1 MKLIKMKK
9 HIINISL
16 LVTLLLTT
24 SLTTPAW
31 ADTATV
37 DGVTYTYTIS
47 YDKVTLTDASGYGSS
62 ITIPSQLG
70 GKDVVVIDEDFLNG
84 KSDIDNVKSITIPA
98 TVTLIK
104 DDAFDD
110 GLTSTNELETIVF
123 LGADGA
129 GALTIV
135 DDDSFKEATKV
146 TLDRNLSSESGT
158 GLFAGAE
165 TVTIG
170 SHVTKLISN
179 GFDGATSLTSLDL
192 SGATSLVTIDDKA
205 FLHNSLME
213 VTIPGT
219 VTYIGDDAFDV
230 SSTSNNI
237 KEVVFLPVPE
247 GQENKPLKIV
257 DKANFKSAT
266 DIDLARTID
275 SASGTTG
282 AGSSL
287 FAAAVNV
294 HIEAGC
300 TTIPSICFNENDNLT
315 NLDFTNASGLASI
328 AEKAF
333 YGCDGLTKLTFPASL
348 TTIGGNAF
356 YSCDGLLDVN
366 MGNCTKMTAI
376 ADNTFD
382 ECTKIN
388 HLILPPNV
396 VTIGKKAFYRNSL
409 TQLNVPAT
417 CNLIDEDAFDVQG
430 TNNITVLTLLG
441 SDTAGE
447 LTIIDDDNFQ
457 SVTSLN
463 LDRHLSSDCSL
474 PVFASL
480 KGASVG
486 AHVKRLNTVPFKG
499 TNIET
504 LNLSLATVLETI
516 DASAFEG
523 CDDLKGVNLSAS
535 TLLTSIGEKAFYGC
549 NSIETLLLPAS
560 LTTLG
565 KSAFENCSSN
575 AALDLS
581 ALEGLTVIPA
591 QAFNACHALKSLKLP
606 PNVQTLGEDSFY
618 GNHLSEITIPASC
631 TLIDDDALDGVT
643 LEGGLFYNNIT
654 KATLLG
660 SAEASPLKI
669 IDDATFT
676 NVETLVLDRDLVT
689 PDAEED
695 DLFPD
700 VVSLTVGEHVHAINP
715 YCFYESYHL
724 VSADFSKATALTSI
738 GKCAFYECTN
748 DDFTTLDLSKCTALS
763 TIGEAA
769 FEDCDDLTTI
779 TFPASL
785 QTISKRAFY
794 EVPIKTVTI
803 PASVTTIEENA
814 FGYDLVNMGFD
825 FYHGV
830 ENVTFA
836 GSSTAEKLTSVD
848 EDCFENATYV
858 YLDRVIDTPSES
870 FDNVESLVIGSH
882 VTSIADGLFA
892 SSDVKTI
899 DATRATALTT
909 IGANAFAECYDLTS
923 IDLSKCTALTTLGMQ
938 AFYWCDDLLTCPL
951 PNTLK
956 TIGESA
962 FQLCTSLTTCNL
974 PTGVTSIGKAAFES
988 CSSLIMDCVW
998 PVAIPVVPE
1007 NVFYDCRSMTSITLP
1022 EGITSIGEKAF
1033 YYSGLQ
1039 NIVIPSTVTTIG
1051 RSALTVYDGTI
1062 ATIEFKGADDAEPL
1076 FYDDYHCPANTIKI
1090 DRDIKIGSA
1099 PEGYELENGLFSL
1112 AHSLTVGPHTTVLAD
1127 NMFDKGKVAALNLS
1141 SATSLA
1147 TIGANTFANNSTLTT
1162 VTLPASVTTI
1172 GTKAFYNCTALM
1184 SVDMSAATGLT
1195 TIKESTFDECTN
1207 LYSLKLPEGLRTIG
1221 KAAFYRNSL
1230 SEVTIPS
1237 TVTVIDDN
1245 AFDVMGSS
1253 NNIVS
1258 VTFSGNK
1265 ESRGSSLKIID
1276 AANFKS
1282 ATTIYLDRDISSDS
1296 SDKLFASASM
1306 VTIGPDV
1313 TQLNTKPFASVQLAN
1328 LTMQSIPQV
1337 SVGAL
1342 SSVSANLDLS
1352 DVSFL
1357 SIDAGNLPSFI
1368 EARYTRQMSNQ
1379 WGTVVLPFSVASD
1392 SKVQYYA
1399 LDTVTDDG
1407 QVLNLV
1413 PLNEVP
1419 ANTPCFFRRL
1429 SSEAQV
1435 VMESNAPSQISS
1447 FQAVQATDTKV
1458 DDISLLGF
1466 YETQVIDPSTSY
1478 TDKDLYYIASNKF
1491 WYAEKEF
1498 TVPAF
1503 RAVISREKSTSPT
1516 SSLSIRVQGDA
1527 DGIATVNMDELMRDE
1542 AVYDLQGR
1550 RVLNPEPGIYVVG
1563 GRKVMIQ

>member
-16 LVTLLLTT
+16 LLTLLLTA

-266 DIDLARTID
+266 DIYLARTIDD

-300 TTIPSICFNENDNLT
+300 TTIPSICFKENDNLT
-315 NLDFTNASGLASI
+315 SLDFTNASDLTTI
-328 AEKAF
+328 AEEAF

-376 ADNTFD
+376 ADETFN
-382 ECTKIN
+382 ECTAIN

-430 TNNITVLTLLG
+430 TNNITLLTLLG

-447 LTIIDDDNFQ
+447 LTIIDVDNFQ

-486 AHVKRLNTVPFKG
+486 THVKRLNTVPFKG
-499 TNIET
+499 SNIET

-523 CDDLKGVNLSAS
+523 CDDLKGVDLSAS

-565 KSAFENCSSN
+565 KSAFENCSSI

-581 ALEGLTVIPA
+581 ALEGLTVIPER
-591 QAFNACHALKSLKLP
+591 AFNACHALKSLKLP
-606 PNVQTLGEDSFY
+606 PNVQTLGKDSFY

-631 TLIDDDALDGVT
+631 ALIDDDALDGVT
-643 LEGGLFYNNIT
+643 IEGGLFYNNIT
-654 KATLLG
+654 KATLQG
-660 SAEASPLKI
+660 SAEATPLTI
-669 IDDATFT
+669 NDAATFT

-689 PDAEED
+689 EAENTY
-695 DLFPD
+695 LFPD
-700 VVSLTVGEHVHAINP
+700 VVSLTVSEHVHSIKP
-715 YCFYESYHL
+715 YCFCRCHNL
-724 VSADFSKATALTSI
+724 KSADFSKATALTTI

-748 DDFTTLDLSKCTALS
+748 GDFTTLDLSKCTALT

-769 FEDCDDLTTI
+769 FEDSNDLTTV

-785 QTISKRAFY
+785 QTIGKWAFY
-794 EVPIKTVTI
+794 DVPIKTVTI
-803 PASVTTIEENA
+803 PASVNTIGEDA
-814 FGYDLVNMGFD
+814 FGYDLLHVGFD
-825 FYHGV
+825 FYTGV
-830 ENVTFA
+830 KNVTFA
-836 GSSTAEKLTSVD
+836 GTASAGKLTNKDV
-848 EDCFENATYV
+848 DCFDNATYV
-858 YLDRVIDTPSES
+858 YLDRDIDTPSGS
-870 FDNVESLVIGSH
+870 FGAVESLVIGSH
-882 VTSIADGLFA
+882 VTSIPDGLFA
-892 SSDVKTI
+892 SSNVKTI
-899 DATRATALTT
+899 DATQATALTT
-909 IGANAFAECYDLTS
+909 IGAKAFSECGSLAS
-923 IDLSKCTALTTLGMQ
+923 IDLSKCKALTTLGTQ

-974 PTGVTSIGKAAFES
+974 PTGVTSIGKSAFES

-1062 ATIEFKGADDAEPL
+1062 ATIEFKGADDAAPL

-1099 PEGYELENGLFSL
+1099 PEGYELGGIFSL

-1172 GTKAFYNCTALM
+1172 GTKAFYNCTALK

-1195 TIKESTFDECTN
+1195 TIKESTFDECTQ
-1207 LYSLKLPEGLRTIG
+1207 LSSLKLPEGLRTIG

-1313 TQLNTKPFASVQLAN
+1313 TLLNTKPFGAVQLKN

-1337 SVGAL
+1337 TAGAL

-1352 DVSFL
+1352 DASFL

-1413 PLNEVP
+1413 PLDEVP

-1429 SSEAQV
+1429 SSDTQV
-1435 VMESNAPSQISS
+1435 VMDSNAPYGISP
-1447 FQAVQATDTKV
+1447 FQSVQATDTKV

-1466 YETQVIDPSTSY
+1466 YETQVIDPTTSY

-1503 RAVISREKSTSPT
+1503 RAVISREKSTSPA

>member
-1 MKLIKMKK
+1 MKK

-16 LVTLLLTT
+16 LLTLLLTA

-37 DGVTYTYTIS
+37 DGVTYTYTVS
-47 YDKVTLTDASGYGSS
+47 YNKVILSDASGYGSS
-62 ITIPSQLG
+62 ITIPSQINGYDVAQIDAKFLY
-70 GKDVVVIDEDFLNG
+70 GKMG
-84 KSDIDNVKSITIPA
+84 NVKTITIPA
-98 TVTLIK
+98 TVDYIY
-104 DDAFDD
+104 DDAFD
-110 GLTSTNELETIVF
+110 GSGTSTNEVETVVF

-135 DDDSFKEATKV
+135 DDDSFKKATTV
-146 TLDRNLSSESGT
+146 TLDRNLTSSSESGT
-158 GLFAGAE
+158 GLFAGAK

-170 SHVTKLISN
+170 SHVAQLNRK
-179 GFDGATSLTSLDL
+179 GFDGATSLTTLDL
-192 SGATSLVTIDDKA
+192 SGATSLATIGDGA
-205 FLHNSLME
+205 FLHNSLTE
-213 VTIPGT
+213 VTIPGS
-219 VTYIGDDAFDV
+219 VIYIGDDAFDV
-230 SSTSNNI
+230 SSTSNAI
-237 KEVVFLPVPE
+237 KKVVFKPVPE

-257 DKANFKSAT
+257 DTANFKSAT
-266 DIDLARTID
+266 DIYLARTID

-315 NLDFTNASGLASI
+315 NLDFTNASDLTTI

-366 MGNCTKMTAI
+366 MGYCTKMTAI

-382 ECTKIN
+382 GCTKIN
-388 HLILPPNV
+388 HLTLPPNV
-396 VTIGKKAFYRNSL
+396 VTIGKMAFYRNSL
-409 TQLNVPAT
+409 TELNVPAT
-417 CNLIDEDAFDVQG
+417 CNRIDEDAFDVQG

-447 LTIIDDDNFQ
+447 LTIIDVDNFQ

-486 AHVKRLNTVPFKG
+486 THVKRLNTVPFKG
-499 TNIET
+499 SNIET

-523 CDDLKGVNLSAS
+523 CDDLKGVDLSAS

-565 KSAFENCSSN
+565 KSAFENCSSI

-643 LEGGLFYNNIT
+643 IEGGLFYNNIT

-660 SAEASPLKI
+660 SAEASPLTI

-724 VSADFSKATALTSI
+724 VSADFSKATALT
-738 GKCAFYECTN
+738 
-748 DDFTTLDLSKCTALS
+748 

-769 FEDCDDLTTI
+769 FRACNALTTV
-779 TFPASL
+779 TFPTGL
-785 QTISKRAFY
+785 QTIGKWAFY
-794 EVPIKTVTI
+794 DVPIKTVTI
-803 PASVTTIEENA
+803 PASVTTIDEDA
-814 FGYDLVNMGFD
+814 FGYDLLHVGFD
-825 FYHGV
+825 FYTGV
-830 ENVTFA
+830 KNVTFA
-836 GSSTAEKLTSVD
+836 GTASAGKLTNKDV
-848 EDCFENATYV
+848 DCFDNATYV
-858 YLDRVIDTPSES
+858 YLDRDIDTPSGS
-870 FDNVESLVIGSH
+870 FGAVESLVIGSH
-882 VTSIADGLFA
+882 VTSIPDGLFA
-892 SSDVKTI
+892 SSNVKTI
-899 DATRATALTT
+899 DATQATALTT
-909 IGANAFAECYDLTS
+909 IGAKAFSECGSLAS

-1039 NIVIPSTVTTIG
+1039 NIVIPSTVNAIG

-1062 ATIEFKGADDAEPL
+1062 ATIEFKGADDAAPL

-1099 PEGYELENGLFSL
+1099 PEGYTLGGIFSS

-1127 NMFDKGKVAALNLS
+1127 NMFDKGKVAALDLS
-1141 SATSLA
+1141 SATSLT
-1147 TIGANTFANNSTLTT
+1147 TIGANTFSNNSTLTT

-1172 GTKAFYNCTALM
+1172 GTNAFYNCTALK

-1195 TIKESTFDECTN
+1195 TIRESTFDECTN
-1207 LYSLKLPEGLRTIG
+1207 LSSLKLPEGLRTIG

-1237 TVTVIDDN
+1237 TVTVINED

-1253 NNIVS
+1253 NNIVT
-1258 VTFSGNK
+1258 VTLAGNK
-1265 ESRGSSLKIID
+1265 ESRGVGLKIID

-1313 TQLNTKPFASVQLAN
+1313 TQLNTKPFGSVELKN

-1337 SVGAL
+1337 TAGAL

-1357 SIDAGNLPSFI
+1357 SIDASNLPSFI

-1379 WGTVVLPFSVASD
+1379 WGTVVLPFSVKSD

-1399 LDTVTDDG
+1399 LDAVTDDG

-1466 YETQVIDPSTSY
+1466 YETQVIDPTTSY

-1503 RAVISREKSTSPT
+1503 RAVISRDKSTSPA

-1542 AVYDLQGR
+1542 TVYDLQGR

-1563 GRKVMIQ
+1563 GRKVMIK

>member
-16 LVTLLLTT
+16 LLTLLLTT

-37 DGVTYTYTIS
+37 DGVTYTYTV
-47 YDKVTLTDASGYGSS
+47 YNNKVILTDASGYGSS
-62 ITIPSQLG
+62 ITIPSQIN
-70 GKDVVVIDEDFLNG
+70 GKDVLQIKEDFLYG
-84 KSDIDNVKSITIPA
+84 KMGNVKSITIPA
-98 TVTLIK
+98 TVILIE
-104 DDAFDD
+104 DDAFD
-110 GLTSTNELETIVF
+110 GSGTSTNEVETVIF
-123 LGADGA
+123 EGADGA

-135 DDDSFKEATKV
+135 DKASFGYAKTV
-146 TLDRNLSSESGT
+146 VLDRNIADNSGS
-158 GLFAGAE
+158 AGSGNGVFHDAV

-170 SHVTKLISN
+170 SHVVNINNKCFQS
-179 GFDGATSLTSLDL
+179 TSLTSLNL
-192 SGATSLVTIDDKA
+192 SGATSLVTIDDGA
-205 FLHNSLME
+205 FLHNSLTE
-213 VTIPGT
+213 VTIPGS
-219 VTYIGDDAFDV
+219 VTYIGDNAFDV
-230 SSTSNNI
+230 SSTSNDI
-237 KEVVFLPVPE
+237 KKVVFCPVPE

-266 DIDLARTID
+266 DIYLARTIDD

-294 HIEAGC
+294 HVQAGC
-300 TTIPSICFNENDNLT
+300 ATIPAICFNENDNLT

-333 YGCDGLTKLTFPASL
+333 YGCDGLTKLQFPAAL
-348 TTIGGNAF
+348 TTIGSNAF
-356 YSCDGLLDVN
+356 YSCDGLLDVD
-366 MGNCTKMTAI
+366 MGYCTKMTAI

-382 ECTKIN
+382 GCTKIN
-388 HLILPPNV
+388 HLTLPPNV
-396 VTIGKKAFYRNSL
+396 VTIGKMAFYRNSL
-409 TQLNVPAT
+409 TELNVPAT

-430 TNNITVLTLLG
+430 TNNITLLTLLG

-480 KGASVG
+480 TGASVG

-523 CDDLKGVNLSAS
+523 CDDLKGVDLSAS

-565 KSAFENCSSN
+565 KSAFENCSSI

-654 KATLLG
+654 KATLQG
-660 SAEASPLKI
+660 SADATPLTI

-724 VSADFSKATALTSI
+724 VSADFSKATALT
-738 GKCAFYECTN
+738 
-748 DDFTTLDLSKCTALS
+748 

-769 FEDCDDLTTI
+769 FRACNALTTV
-779 TFPASL
+779 TFPTGL
-785 QTISKRAFY
+785 QTIGKWAFY
-794 EVPIKTVTI
+794 DVPIKTVTI
-803 PASVTTIEENA
+803 PASVNTIGEDA
-814 FGYDLVNMGFD
+814 FGYDLLHVGFD
-825 FYHGV
+825 FYTGV
-830 ENVTFA
+830 KNVTFA
-836 GSSTAEKLTSVD
+836 GTASAGKLTNKDV
-848 EDCFENATYV
+848 DCFDNATYV
-858 YLDRVIDTPSES
+858 YLDRDIDTPSGS
-870 FDNVESLVIGSH
+870 FGAVESLVIGSH
-882 VTSIADGLFA
+882 VTSIPDGLFA
-892 SSDVKTI
+892 SSNVKTI
-899 DATRATALTT
+899 DATQATALTT
-909 IGANAFAECYDLTS
+909 IGAKAFSECGSLAS
-923 IDLSKCTALTTLGMQ
+923 IDLSKCKALTTLGTK

-974 PTGVTSIGKAAFES
+974 PTGVTSIGKSAFES

-1007 NVFYDCRSMTSITLP
+1007 KVFYDCRSMTSITLP

-1062 ATIEFKGADDAEPL
+1062 ATIEFKGADDAAPL

-1099 PEGYELENGLFSL
+1099 PEGYELGGIFSL

-1172 GTKAFYNCTALM
+1172 GTKAFYNCTALK

-1195 TIKESTFDECTN
+1195 TIKESTFDECTQ
-1207 LYSLKLPEGLRTIG
+1207 LSSLKLPEGLRTIG

-1306 VTIGPDV
+1306 VTIGPNV

-1352 DVSFL
+1352 DASFL

-1413 PLNEVP
+1413 PLDEVP

-1429 SSEAQV
+1429 SSDAQV
-1435 VMESNAPSQISS
+1435 VMESNAPYGISP
-1447 FQAVQATDTKV
+1447 FQSVQATDTKV

-1466 YETQVIDPSTSY
+1466 YETQVIDPTTSY

-1503 RAVISREKSTSPT
+1503 RAVISRGKSTTPA

-1527 DGIATVNMDELMRDE
+1527 DGIATVNTDELMRDE

-1550 RVLNPEPGIYVVG
+1550 RVLNPESGIYIVG

>member
-16 LVTLLLTT
+16 LVTLLLTA

-37 DGVTYTYTIS
+37 DGVTYTYTVS
-47 YDKVTLTDASGYGSS
+47 YNKVILSDASGYGSS
-62 ITIPSQLG
+62 ITIPSQINGYDVAQIDAKFLY
-70 GKDVVVIDEDFLNG
+70 GKMG
-84 KSDIDNVKSITIPA
+84 NVKTITIPA
-98 TVTLIK
+98 TVDYIY
-104 DDAFDD
+104 DDAFD
-110 GLTSTNELETIVF
+110 GSGTSTNEVETVVF

-129 GALTIV
+129 GQLKIV
-135 DDDSFKEATKV
+135 DDDSFKKATTV
-146 TLDRNLSSESGT
+146 TLDRNLTSDSGT
-158 GLFAGAE
+158 GLFAGAK

-170 SHVTKLISN
+170 SHVTNLRRN
-179 GFDGATSLTSLDL
+179 GFDGATSLTSLGL
-192 SGATSLVTIDDKA
+192 SGATSLTTIGDGA
-205 FLHNSLME
+205 FYHNSLTE
-213 VTIPGT
+213 VTIPGS
-219 VTYIGDDAFDV
+219 VIYIGDDAFDV
-230 SSTSNNI
+230 SSTSNDI
-237 KEVVFLPVPE
+237 KKVVFLPVPE
-247 GQENKPLKIV
+247 GKENKPLKIV
-257 DKANFKSAT
+257 DTANFKSAT
-266 DIDLARTID
+266 DIYLARSID
-275 SASGTTG
+275 SASGTSG
-282 AGSSL
+282 AGTSL
-287 FAAAVNV
+287 FDAAVNV
-294 HIEAGC
+294 HVEAGC
-300 TTIPSICFNENDNLT
+300 TTIPSICFQENDNLT
-315 NLDFTNASGLASI
+315 SLDFTNASGLATI

-348 TTIGGNAF
+348 TTIGSNAF
-356 YSCDGLLDVN
+356 YSCDGLLDVD
-366 MGNCTKMTAI
+366 MGYCTKMTAI
-376 ADNTFD
+376 ADETFN
-382 ECTKIN
+382 ECTAIN

-430 TNNITVLTLLG
+430 TNNITLLTLLG

-486 AHVKRLNTVPFKG
+486 IHVKRLNNVPFKG
-499 TNIET
+499 SNIET

-523 CDDLKGVNLSAS
+523 CDDLKGVDLSAS

-565 KSAFENCSSN
+565 KSAFENCSSI

-606 PNVQTLGEDSFY
+606 PNVKTLGEDSFY

-715 YCFYESYHL
+715 YCFCGCHNLE
-724 VSADFSKATALTSI
+724 SADFSKATALTSI

-836 GSSTAEKLTSVD
+836 GSSTAEKLTNVD
-848 EDCFENATYV
+848 DECFEDATYV
-858 YLDRVIDTPSES
+858 YLDRVIDTPSKS
-870 FDNVESLVIGSH
+870 FANVESLVIGSH
-882 VTSIADGLFA
+882 VTSIPDGLFA

-909 IGANAFAECYDLTS
+909 IGANAFAECYDLAS
-923 IDLSKCTALTTLGMQ
+923 IDLSKCKALTTLGTQ

-974 PTGVTSIGKAAFES
+974 PTGVTSIGKSAFES

-1039 NIVIPSTVTTIG
+1039 NIVIPSTVNTIG

-1062 ATIEFKGADDAEPL
+1062 ATIEFKGADDAAPL

-1099 PEGYELENGLFSL
+1099 PEGYELGGIFSL

-1127 NMFDKGKVAALNLS
+1127 NMFDKGKVAALDLS

-1162 VTLPASVTTI
+1162 VILPASVTTI
-1172 GTKAFYNCTALM
+1172 GTKAFYNCTALK

-1306 VTIGPDV
+1306 VTIGPNV
-1313 TQLNTKPFASVQLAN
+1313 TQLNTKPFGAVQLKN

-1352 DVSFL
+1352 DASFL

-1379 WGTVVLPFSVASD
+1379 WGTVVLPFSVVSD

-1413 PLNEVP
+1413 PLDEVP

-1429 SSEAQV
+1429 SSDTQV
-1435 VMESNAPSQISS
+1435 VMDSNAPYGISP
-1447 FQAVQATDTKV
+1447 FQSVQATDTKV

-1466 YETQVIDPSTSY
+1466 YETQVIDPTSSY

-1503 RAVISREKSTSPT
+1503 RAVISRGKSTSPA

-1527 DGIATVNMDELMRDE
+1527 DGIATVNTDELMRDE

-1550 RVLNPEPGIYVVG
+1550 RVLNPVSGIYIVG

>member
-9 HIINISL
+9 HIINLSL
-16 LVTLLLTT
+16 LAILLLAG
-24 SLTTPAW
+24 SFATPVW

-37 DGVTYTYTIS
+37 DGVTYTYTV
-47 YDKVTLTDASGYGSS
+47 YNNKVILTDASGYGSS
-62 ITIPSQLG
+62 ITIPSQIN
-70 GKDVVVIDEDFLNG
+70 GKDVLQIKEDFLYG
-84 KSDIDNVKSITIPA
+84 KMGNVKSITIPA
-98 TVTLIK
+98 TVILIE
-104 DDAFDD
+104 DDAFD
-110 GLTSTNELETIVF
+110 GSGTSTNEVKTVVF

-129 GALTIV
+129 GQLKIV
-135 DDDSFKEATKV
+135 DDDSFKKATTV
-146 TLDRNLSSESGT
+146 TLDRTLTSDSGT
-158 GLFAGAE
+158 GLFAGAM

-170 SHVTKLISN
+170 SHVTNLRRN

-192 SGATSLVTIDDKA
+192 SGATSLTTIGDGA
-205 FLHNSLME
+205 FYHNSLTE
-213 VTIPGT
+213 VTIPGS

-230 SSTSNNI
+230 SSTSNAI
-237 KEVVFLPVPE
+237 KEVVFNPVPE
-247 GQENKPLKIV
+247 GKENKPLKIV
-257 DKANFKSAT
+257 DTANFKSAT
-266 DIDLARTID
+266 DIYLARSID
-275 SASGTTG
+275 SASGKSG
-282 AGSSL
+282 AGTSL
-287 FAAAVNV
+287 FDAAVNV
-294 HIEAGC
+294 HVEAGC
-300 TTIPSICFNENDNLT
+300 TTIPSICFKENDNLT
-315 NLDFTNASGLASI
+315 SLDFTNASDLTTI
-328 AEKAF
+328 AEEAF

-348 TTIGGNAF
+348 TTIGCNAF

-366 MGNCTKMTAI
+366 MGYCTKMTAI

-382 ECTKIN
+382 GCTKIN
-388 HLILPPNV
+388 HLTLPPNV
-396 VTIGKKAFYRNSL
+396 VTIGKMAFYRNSL
-409 TQLNVPAT
+409 TELNVPAT
-417 CNLIDEDAFDVQG
+417 CNRIDEDAFDVQG
-430 TNNITVLTLLG
+430 TNNITLLTLLG

-447 LTIIDDDNFQ
+447 LTIIDAANFK

-463 LDRHLSSDCSL
+463 LDRHLSSDCTL

-486 AHVKRLNTVPFKG
+486 THVKRLNTVPFKG
-499 TNIET
+499 SNIET

-523 CDDLKGVNLSAS
+523 CDDLKGVDLSAS

-565 KSAFENCSSN
+565 KSAFENCSSI

-606 PNVQTLGEDSFY
+606 PNVKTLGEDSFY

-631 TLIDDDALDGVT
+631 TLIADDALDGVT
-643 LEGGLFYNNIT
+643 LEGGIFYNNIT

-660 SAEASPLKI
+660 SADATPLTI

-689 PDAEED
+689 EAENTY
-695 DLFPD
+695 LFPD
-700 VVSLTVGEHVHAINP
+700 VVSLTVGEHVHSIKP
-715 YCFYESYHL
+715 YCFYGSNDLE
-724 VSADFSKATALTSI
+724 SADFSKATALTTI
-738 GKCAFYECTN
+738 GKCAFYGCV
-748 DDFTTLDLSKCTALS
+748 DGDFKALDLSKCTALT
-763 TIGEAA
+763 TIGESA
-769 FEDCDDLTTI
+769 FEDCDDLATV

-785 QTISKRAFY
+785 QTISERAFY
-794 EVPIKTVTI
+794 DVPIKTVTI
-803 PASVTTIEENA
+803 PASVNTIDKEA
-814 FGYDLVNMGFD
+814 FGYTLSEVEIIDPYL
-825 FYHGV
+825 GV
-830 ENVTFA
+830 KNVTFA
-836 GSSTAEKLTSVD
+836 GTASAGKLTNED
-848 EDCFENATYV
+848 ADCFKKATYV
-858 YLDRVIDTPSES
+858 YLDRDIDTPSGS
-870 FDNVESLVIGSH
+870 FANVESLVIGSH
-882 VTSIADGLFA
+882 VTSIPDGLFA
-892 SSDVKTI
+892 SSNVKTI

-909 IGANAFAECYDLTS
+909 IGANAFAECDGMTS
-923 IDLSKCTALTTLGMQ
+923 INLSQCTALTTLGTE
-938 AFYWCDDLLTCPL
+938 AFYGCDDLSNCPL

-956 TIGESA
+956 TIGERA
-962 FQLCTSLTTCNL
+962 FESCRKMTNCNL
-974 PTGVTSIGKAAFES
+974 PKGITSIGKAAFKY
-988 CSSLIMDCVW
+988 CSSLIMDCEW
-998 PVAIPVVPE
+998 PVAIPEVPE
-1007 NVFYDCRSMTSITLP
+1007 EVFSGCSSMTSITLP
-1022 EGITSIGEKAF
+1022 EGVTSIGQEAF
-1033 YYSGLQ
+1033 YLSGLK
-1039 NIVIPSTVTTIG
+1039 NIVISSTVTNIG
-1051 RSALTVYDGTI
+1051 QSALLIYEGKD
-1062 ATIEFKGADDAEPL
+1062 ATIEFKGADGAATL
-1076 FYDDYHCPANTIKI
+1076 VYDDHYCPANIIKI

-1099 PEGYELENGLFSL
+1099 PEDYTLGGIFSS

-1127 NMFDKGKVAALNLS
+1127 NMFDKGKVAALDLS
-1141 SATSLA
+1141 SATSLT
-1147 TIGANTFANNSTLTT
+1147 TIGANTFSNNSTLTT
-1162 VTLPASVTTI
+1162 VILPASVTTI
-1172 GTKAFYNCTALM
+1172 GTKAFYNCTALK

-1195 TIKESTFDECTN
+1195 TIKESTFDECTQ
-1207 LYSLKLPEGLRTIG
+1207 LSSLKLPEGLRTIG

-1313 TQLNTKPFASVQLAN
+1313 TQLDTKPFGSVGLKN

-1337 SVGAL
+1337 EDGAL

-1352 DVSFL
+1352 DASFL

-1466 YETQVIDPSTSY
+1466 YETQVIDPTTSY

-1527 DGIATVNMDELMRDE
+1527 DGIATVNTVELMRDE

>member
-1 MKLIKMKK
+1 MNNRITRFCM
-9 HIINISL
+9 

-24 SLTTPAW
+24 SLTTPTW

-37 DGVTYTYTIS
+37 DGVTYTYTVSSNGAVI
-47 YDKVTLTDASGYGSS
+47 LTDASGYGSS

-129 GALTIV
+129 GALTIA
-135 DDDSFKEATKV
+135 DDDSFKKATTV
-146 TLDRNLSSESGT
+146 TLDRNLSSDSRT
-158 GLFAGAE
+158 GLFAGAV

-170 SHVTKLISN
+170 SHVTNLISN

-192 SGATSLVTIDDKA
+192 SGATSLVTIGDKA
-205 FLHNSLME
+205 FYHNSLSE

-230 SSTSNNI
+230 SSTSNDI
-237 KEVVFLPVPE
+237 KKVVFKPVPE

-257 DKANFKSAT
+257 DTANFKSAM
-266 DIDLARTID
+266 DIYLARSID
-275 SASGTTG
+275 SASGTKGTG
-282 AGSSL
+282 SCL

-294 HIEAGC
+294 YIKPGC
-300 TTIPSICFNENDNLT
+300 TAIPAICFNENDNLT
-315 NLDFTNASGLASI
+315 SLDFTNASDLTTI

-333 YGCDGLTKLTFPASL
+333 YGCDGLKELTFPASL
-348 TTIGGNAF
+348 TTIGSNAF

-366 MGNCTKMTAI
+366 MGYCTKMTAI

-382 ECTKIN
+382 GCTKIN
-388 HLILPPNV
+388 HLTLPPNV
-396 VTIGKKAFYRNSL
+396 VTIGKMAFYRNSL
-409 TQLNVPAT
+409 TELNVPAT
-417 CNLIDEDAFDVQG
+417 CNRIDEDAFDVQG
-430 TNNITVLTLLG
+430 TNNITLLTLLG

-463 LDRHLSSDCSL
+463 LDRHLSSDCTL

-480 KGASVG
+480 TGASVG

-499 TNIET
+499 TNIKT
-504 LNLSLATVLETI
+504 LNLTLATALETI

-523 CDDLKGVNLSAS
+523 CDDLKGVDLSAS

-565 KSAFENCSSN
+565 VSAFENCSGI

-581 ALEGLTVIPA
+581 ALGGLTVIPER
-591 QAFNACHALKSLKLP
+591 AFNACHALKSLKLP

-618 GNHLSEITIPASC
+618 DNHLSEITIPASC

-660 SAEASPLKI
+660 SAEATPLTI

-689 PDAEED
+689 EAENTY
-695 DLFPD
+695 LFPD
-700 VVSLTVGEHVHAINP
+700 VVSLTVSEHVHAIKP
-715 YCFYESYHL
+715 YCFYESNDL
-724 VSADFSKATALTSI
+724 ESADFSKATALTTI
-738 GKCAFYECTN
+738 GKCAFYGCV
-748 DDFTTLDLSKCTALS
+748 DGDFTTLDLSKCTALT
-763 TIGEAA
+763 TIGESA
-769 FEDCDDLTTI
+769 FEDCDDLATV

-794 EVPIKTVTI
+794 DVPIETVTI
-803 PASVTTIEENA
+803 PASVNTIGEDA
-814 FGYDLVNMGFD
+814 FDYAPLEVEVIDPYL
-825 FYHGV
+825 GV
-830 ENVTFA
+830 KNVTFA
-836 GSSTAEKLTSVD
+836 GSATAEKLTNVD
-848 EDCFENATYV
+848 DDCFANATYV

-870 FDNVESLVIGSH
+870 FDNVETLVIGQH
-882 VTSIADGLFA
+882 VTSIAEGLFA
-892 SSDVKTI
+892 SSDVETV

-909 IGANAFAECYDLTS
+909 IGAKAFAECGSLAS
-923 IDLSKCTALTTLGMQ
+923 INLSKCTNLTTIGKE
-938 AFYWCDDLLTCPL
+938 AFYYCDDLMTCPL

-962 FQLCTSLTTCNL
+962 FQLCTSMTTCNL
-974 PTGVTSIGKAAFES
+974 PTGVTSIGKSAFES

-1039 NIVIPSTVTTIG
+1039 NIVVPSTVTTIG
-1051 RSALTVYDGTI
+1051 RSALTVYDGTK
-1062 ATIEFKGADDAEPL
+1062 ATIEFKGADDAAPL
-1076 FYDDYHCPANTIKI
+1076 IYDDYHCPANTVLI
-1090 DRDIKIGSA
+1090 DRDITIGNA

-1112 AHSLTVGPHTTVLAD
+1112 AHTLTVGPHTTVLAD
-1127 NMFDKGKVAALNLS
+1127 GLCNKGKVAALNLS

-1147 TIGANTFANNSTLTT
+1147 TIGTNTFANNSTLTT

-1172 GTKAFYNCTALM
+1172 GTKAFYNCTALK

-1195 TIKESTFDECTN
+1195 TIKESTFDECTE
-1207 LYSLKLPEGLRTIG
+1207 LSSLKLPEGLQTIG

-1230 SEVTIPS
+1230 TEVTIPS
-1237 TVTVIDDN
+1237 TVTVIN
-1245 AFDVMGSS
+1245 EYAFDVMGSS
-1253 NNIVS
+1253 NDIVS
-1258 VTFSGNK
+1258 VTFSGNEK
-1265 ESRGSSLKIID
+1265 SRGSSLKIID

-1282 ATTIYLDRDISSDS
+1282 ATSIYLDRDISSDS
-1296 SDKLFASASM
+1296 SDKLFASARI
-1306 VTIGPDV
+1306 VTTGPDV
-1313 TQLNTKPFASVQLAN
+1313 TLLNTKPFGSVELAH
-1328 LTMQSIPQV
+1328 LTMQSIPLV
-1337 SVGAL
+1337 SAGAL
-1342 SSVSANLDLS
+1342 SSVISAELDLS
-1352 DVSFL
+1352 DASY
-1357 SIDAGNLPSFI
+1357 ITIGATTNKLPSFVV
-1368 EARYTRQMSNQ
+1368 AQYTRQMSSH
-1379 WGTVVLPFSVASD
+1379 WGTLVLPFD
-1392 SKVQYYA
+1392 VQS
-1399 LDTVTDDG
+1399 TDDVQFYAVAAMDDDG
-1407 QVLNLV
+1407 VDAKIMTLTPIDDVKANQ
-1413 PLNEVP
+1413 PCIFYRKTGSQEVVFESLGEV
-1419 ANTPCFFRRL
+1419 T
-1429 SSEAQV
+1429 SEIERADPYQ
-1435 VMESNAPSQISS
+1435 ET
-1447 FQAVQATDTKV
+1447 AVEGCLIYGRYQT
-1458 DDISLLGF
+1458 
-1466 YETQVIDPSTSY
+1466 IDMPIELMPY
-1478 TDKDLYYIASNKF
+1478 HFYYIASDKF
-1491 WYAEKEF
+1491 WYAEKDF
-1498 TVPAF
+1498 TLPAF
-1503 RAVISREKSTSPT
+1503 RAALAFDASTA
-1516 SSLSIRVQGDA
+1516 SSINLRADEGTTGIMSIFGDENT
-1527 DGIATVNMDELMRDE
+1527 DD

-1550 RVLNPEPGIYVVG
+1550 KVECPEHGMYIIGGKKVLK
-1563 GRKVMIQ
+1563 R